1 MCEWPG
7 CRQTNAG
14 DAVQKRSLHE
24 AFAIDSTAL
33 QNGGGGRR
41 WIIVMNYDKTYV
53 HSFPFLPIYTARLR
67 PVVMAEHCVC
77 GAGGVV
83 R

>member
-1 MCEWPG
+1 MKP
-7 CRQTNAG
+7 
-14 DAVQKRSLHE
+14 SP
-24 AFAIDSTAL
+24 STA
-33 QNGGGGRR
+33 RR
-41 WIIVMNYDKTYV
+41 SRMVEGDGEEDNRSWIIVMNYDKTYV
-53 HSFPFLPIYTARLR
+53 HSSPFLPIYTARLR